1 MLPAGR
7 SSFDSRQGPLTSP
20 RAAMDAA
27 RGLLT
32 GYQLGRYRLEA
43 RLGGGVMAAVYRGIN
58 VETRQ
63 TVAVKVLLPDADAT
77 VRERFRQEART
88 HRRLV
93 HPHIVPVL
101 EEGCEASDGITYLVM
116 ALVEGPGLNEVLEA
130 RDRLGVRDA
139 AAILAP
145 IARALTYAHAQGVVH
160 RDVKP
165 GNILLQPSGA
175 NTSGAVFVK
184 ALGSHFT
191 PLLGDFG
198 IARALDSPELTGMGR
213 TIGTPTYMSPEQCAD
228 SHEID
233 GRSDLYS
240 LGAVFYRCLVGR
252 PPFTG
257 STTQILHAHVYEAL
271 TIPESVLATLP
282 SPAVEVLRRCLA
294 KDPADRYPSGDALA
308 EALEELLQAPT
319 IHEETP
325 VEATAT
331 MPALQAVSAAP
342 ANVRVLVPGVQP
354 RPAEPEQRRPPPA
367 HPATQP
373 SIVPPLV
380 AVAAPTRKRWPAAL
394 LGVALSALLL
404 FGAGWAAL
412 RLLPDA
418 PLHLLASVGAIDAAT
433 PAPVDAPPLSAVGA
447 VDTPGP
453 VASPTPPPS
462 TATAPVAV
470 NPHEDVNSQ
479 EDAAPTPPPTS
490 TLPPE
495 STVTL
500 TAEELQQRWRE
511 AEEALAAQ
519 NWQAAI
525 DAYTLIRH
533 VNPDYERETLTAR
546 LFESRIGLATEH
558 LVAERLELAAQ
569 ELELALSLRP
579 NEETAAPIQRAL
591 AALLSMDPAD
601 AQPVRQN
608 LWGALVNYAGRLEAE
623 GRVCSAVSALQAA
636 VAVLPEG
643 AADTPLAQFEA
654 ECARAQALA
663 DIEKTLAAGAG
674 RILYSTQEGDRYNI
688 YAAPAQVGGVSTLLI
703 ADGAQV
709 SPPYAGSL
717 LAFHSAAFTEPGI
730 ALFDLA
736 ASLGPA
742 ERTQRI
748 TQAAEDARDAPPS
761 WSPDGAKIVYS
772 STRTSPGRPRMYVR
786 SLNTGEEIDLGFGKD
801 PTWEPGGERIL
812 FNGFDDRG
820 ENPGLYL
827 INADG
832 SNRQRL
838 TDNGNDLR
846 PVWSP
851 DGDSVVFMSTRDG
864 DMDVYRLSLRD
875 GSLVQLTNDP
885 AQDGL
890 PAISPDGRLV
900 VFASD
905 RGGVWRLYVTPIDG
919 GPTVPLL
926 EIQGVLVNWLEHSV
940 QWTR

>member
-1 MLPAGR
+1 M
-7 SSFDSRQGPLTSP
+7 TSP

-43 RLGGGVMAAVYRGIN
+43 RLGGGVMAAVYRGVH

-101 EEGCEASDGITYLVM
+101 EEGCDASDGIAYLVM

-130 RDRLGVRDA
+130 RDRLSVRDA

-145 IARALTYAHAQGVVH
+145 IARALAYAHAQGVVH

-165 GNILLQPSGA
+165 GNILLQPSAA
-175 NTSGAVFVK
+175 NASGAVFIE
-184 ALGSHFT
+184 ALRSYFI
-191 PLLGDFG
+191 PLLSDFG
-198 IARALDSPELTGMGR
+198 IARALDSPELTGVGR

-240 LGAVFYRCLVGR
+240 LGAVLYRCLVGR

-271 TIPESVLATLP
+271 TIPEGALAALP
-282 SPAVEVLRRCLA
+282 SAAVEILRRSLA

-308 EALEELLQAPT
+308 EALEELFQTPML
-319 IHEETP
+319 HEEAP

-331 MPALQAVSAAP
+331 LPALQAVSATP
-342 ANVRVLVPGVQP
+342 ANVRVLVPGVQA
-354 RPAEPEQRRPPPA
+354 RLTEPEQRRPSPA
-367 HPATQP
+367 
-373 SIVPPLV
+373 
-380 AVAAPTRKRWPAAL
+380 AAAASRRKRWPAAL

-412 RLLPDA
+412 RLLPAA
-418 PLHLLASVGAIDAAT
+418 PLHSLESIEAMDAAT
-433 PAPVDAPPLSAVGA
+433 PASVDAPTASALGVGDA
-447 VDTPGP
+447 AGPG
-453 VASPTPPPS
+453 ASPTIAP
-462 TATAPVAV
+462 TVATPPVAV
-470 NPHEDVNSQ
+470 NPQ
-479 EDAAPTPPPTS
+479 EEITPQEEAAPTPPPGP
-490 TLPPE
+490 TLLPE
-495 STVTL
+495 GAVTL
-500 TAEELQQRWRE
+500 TPPEELQQRWQE

-519 NWQAAI
+519 NWQAAV
-525 DAYTLIRH
+525 DAYTSIQRID
-533 VNPDYERETLTAR
+533 PDYERETITDR

-558 LVAERLELAAQ
+558 LIAGRLEPAAQ

-579 NEETAAPIQRAL
+579 NDETAAPIQRAL
-591 AALLSMDPAD
+591 TALLSVEPAE

-608 LWGALVNYAGRLEAE
+608 LWGALLNYAGRLEVE
-623 GRVCSAVSALQAA
+623 GRICSAASALQAA

-654 ECARAQALA
+654 ECMRAQALA
-663 DIEKTLAAGAG
+663 NIEKTLAAGAG

-688 YAAPAQVGGVSTLLI
+688 YAAPAQAGGLSTLLI

-709 SPPYAGSL
+709 SAPHAGAL
-717 LAFHSAAFTEPGI
+717 LAFHSASFTEPGI

-736 ASLGPA
+736 ASLSPS

-761 WSPDGAKIVYS
+761 WSPDGARIVYS
-772 STRTSPGRPRMYVR
+772 STRTSPGRPRIYVR
-786 SLNTGEEIDLGFGKD
+786 SLNIGEEIDLGFGKD
-801 PTWEPGGERIL
+801 PAWEPGGERIL
-812 FNGFDDRG
+812 FNGFDERG

-851 DGDSVVFMSTRDG
+851 DGGAVVFMSTRDG